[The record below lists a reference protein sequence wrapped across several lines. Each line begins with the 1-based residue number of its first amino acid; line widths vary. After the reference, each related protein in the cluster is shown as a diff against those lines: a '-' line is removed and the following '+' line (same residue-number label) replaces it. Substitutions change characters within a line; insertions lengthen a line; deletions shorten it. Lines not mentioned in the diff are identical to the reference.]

1 MADDKLFEQRLK
13 NFGKLEIVDD
23 STALTLAVVA
33 ETLDI
38 LRDLQGKE
46 SGAMVIQTRKGEWK
60 SWDAEVYGVDEAAE
74 GAYIRR
80 IKESSYPV
88 ILLSEEAGRVD
99 LTEGKKGKKLYG
111 ISDPFDGS
119 WLYKRACRSCS
130 TARLPSL
137 TKDSIRLSL

>member
-13 NFGKLEIVDD
+13 NFGKLDVVDER
-23 STALTLAVVA
+23 TALTLAVVA

-80 IKESSYPV
+80 MKESSYPV
-88 ILLSEEAGRVD
+88 SYTH
-99 LTEGKKGKKLYG
+99 LTL
-111 ISDPFDGS
+111 PT
-119 WLYKRACRSCS
+119 KR
-130 TARLPSL
+130 
-137 TKDSIRLSL
+137 IV